1 MKPYF
6 FFNNPL
12 LSPVVLAVES
22 GYEEDEGFFCTVPTA
37 PLKDVFGGVN
47 ELLLLLL
54 VLLLDELFLLISPP
68 RLAGLFW
75 VELEESERVL
85 LLEDRV
91 LLEED

>member
-12 LSPVVLAVES
+12 LVLAVES
-22 GYEEDEGFFCTVPTA
+22 GYEEGEGFFCTVPTP
-37 PLKDVFGGVN
+37 PLKDMFGGVN

-54 VLLLDELFLLISPP
+54 LLVLPLDELFLLISPP
-68 RLAGLFW
+68 RLAGLFL

-85 LLEDRV
+85 LVED
-91 LLEED
+91 